1 MIQMYRGS
9 AFSLFLSLTIRV
21 EKCDQFR
28 TELNGTKELMLL
40 VKSGRNHTETQNEIN
55 CKQKM
60 SDSFSLNTRETF
72 SLEEIR
78 IIGLMGT
85 INSSRSTPLL
95 FRILFVSVWLN
106 AWGYKIAGKFRD
118 CMVQRFFCISP
129 NWPRVN
135 SSTPKKLF

>member
-28 TELNGTKELMLL
+28 TELNGTKEFMLL
-40 VKSGRNHTETQNEIN
+40 GKLGRNNRKTQNEIN

-60 SDSFSLNTRETF
+60 TDSISFNTRETF

-78 IIGLMGT
+78 IKGSMGT
-85 INSSRSTPLL
+85 INSSRSTPLI

-129 NWPRVN
+129 NWPGVN